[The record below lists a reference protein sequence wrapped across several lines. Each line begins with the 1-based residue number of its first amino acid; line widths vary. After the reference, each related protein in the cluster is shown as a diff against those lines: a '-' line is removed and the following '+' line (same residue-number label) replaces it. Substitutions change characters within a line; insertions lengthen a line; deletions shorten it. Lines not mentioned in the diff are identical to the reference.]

1 MSTFGAKPEILIA
14 KGNELAEKSREFRE
28 NGKKIFDTVEEMI
41 TSNYSSPEAVAI
53 ANEIRSYQDDLENM
67 QMAITNYS
75 EFCKIAGNKVVRN
88 QENII
93 SSIK

>member
-1 MSTFGAKPEILIA
+1 MFGAKPELLIT
-14 KGNELAEKSREFRE
+14 KGNELEGQSREFGS

-53 ANEIRSYQDDLENM
+53 ANEIRSYQDDLESM
-67 QMAITNYS
+67 QRAIANYG
-75 EFCKIAGNKVVRN
+75 EFCKIAGNKVIRN

-93 SSIK
+93 SSIE